1 MSNHSLTEWQTP
13 IEVACRLVMGR
24 LIGIGI
30 EHLQNRAFDRES
42 ESHRKN

>member
-1 MSNHSLTEWQTP
+1 
-13 IEVACRLVMGR
+13 MGR

-42 ESHRKN
+42 ESHRKKLNLKFDCYISILF